1 MLIGIVFF
9 SKIMGNFIE
18 IIQEYDRT
26 MVSEEQGSELN
37 NWMTLLTRFT
47 NKPLSKNLINQIDQH
62 FSFYWANDRLKSIKK
77 DDEFLNQCPRGV
89 KKHLILKYLF
99 DDVIYKFRSFFDT
112 LDNLDSKFLYDI
124 CFGLVPA
131 KFEYYDD
138 INDSLI
144 LDEED
149 EVTHMYFIQEGEVG
163 IGYYLMT

>member
-1 MLIGIVFF
+1 
-9 SKIMGNFIE
+9 
-18 IIQEYDRT
+18 

>member
-1 MLIGIVFF
+1 MREMLLGICFMLIGIVFF

-77 DDEFLNQCPRGV
+77 DDEFLN
-89 KKHLILKYLF
+89 
-99 DDVIYKFRSFFDT
+99 
-112 LDNLDSKFLYDI
+112 
-124 CFGLVPA
+124 
-131 KFEYYDD
+131 
-138 INDSLI
+138 
-144 LDEED
+144 
-149 EVTHMYFIQEGEVG
+149 
-163 IGYYLMT
+163 